1 MTLGRCASWMHPTNE
16 ELRNLPQC
24 CRLSFEVWKM
34 FTDLVG
40 CDGTVRSLM
49 MRFISARGTY
59 ECVPVCDQVAMSR
72 ENDLYFSIVTSLSRR
87 VVAAV
92 DSLHFNSFLISQRA
106 RREFFPLVSIFFP
119 TNSWEWKSARRE
131 ISTRFS
137 AMMLRATT
145 SIRDDPPIHTER
157 GRENNRRF
165 FFFLL
170 TLRWSMQEFFS
181 TSHFLAFRKGK
192 KILLNFYFIS

>member
-1 MTLGRCASWMHPTNE
+1 
-16 ELRNLPQC
+16 
-24 CRLSFEVWKM
+24 
-34 FTDLVG
+34 
-40 CDGTVRSLM
+40 
-49 MRFISARGTY
+49 MRFINARGTY
-59 ECVPVCDQVAMSR
+59 ECVTVCDQVAMSR

-106 RREFFPLVSIFFP
+106 RREFSLSC
-119 TNSWEWKSARRE
+119 RY
-131 ISTRFS
+131 FS
-137 AMMLRATT
+137 RHKLLRVEKRSPRDLDT
-145 SIRDDPPIHTER
+145 ILRDDVESHDEYPRRSSDTHSQR

-170 TLRWSMQEFFS
+170 TLCWSMQEFFS

-192 KILLNFYFIS
+192 KNCSTSTSLVN